1 MEPGDCRA
9 RMRRHLDGQ
18 LAPPAGDLAAGM
30 HLPSVVLT
38 GRPNVGKSSI
48 FNRIVGAA
56 RAVVEAEPGVTRDRV
71 DAMAEWDGHHFRLT
85 DTGGLGGGDLDPFAP
100 EVARQAQ
107 AALAAADVVL
117 FVVDARAGIVP
128 ADAEIARQLRR
139 LRRPVVLL
147 ANKAE
152 GRSAAPYEFY
162 ALGLGEPFPASAT
175 LGEGLGDAL
184 DAVCQHLGRQDA
196 SPAEAEAVPV
206 ALVGRPNAGKSSLV
220 NWLVGAERMIV
231 SEVAGTT
238 RDAVDVPWSVGGRQL
253 LLVDTPGLR
262 RPARVA
268 RASLE
273 HWTARRSTN
282 VIARAQVAVLV
293 LDASLP
299 CTDQDKR
306 IAGLMRDRWR
316 AAVVVLNKAD
326 LLAPAALAEVTT
338 RVQEDMPFL
347 HYAAVVACSA
357 RTGWGTDRLGPAVL
371 AAADAFGRRLGT
383 AALNARLR
391 EAIAMHQPASDRGES
406 VRIYY
411 AAQVRTAPPTI
422 ALVTNRR
429 GAVSDAYVRYL
440 ENRLRERFPL
450 EGAPVRWVFRARAH
464 RRLHVPGGQPSAHP
478 RTSSRPR
485 T

>member
-1 MEPGDCRA
+1 
-9 RMRRHLDGQ
+9 
-18 LAPPAGDLAAGM
+18 M

-56 RAVVEAEPGVTRDRV
+56 RAVVEAQPGVTRDRV
-71 DAMAEWDGHHFRLT
+71 DALAEWDGHHFRLT
-85 DTGGLGGGDLDPFAP
+85 DTGGLGGGDADPFAP
-100 EVARQAQ
+100 DVARQAE
-107 AALAAADVVL
+107 AALAAADVVV
-117 FVVDARAGIVP
+117 FVGDARAGILA
-128 ADAEIARQLRR
+128 ADGEIARRLRR
-139 LRRPVVLL
+139 LRRPVVLI

-152 GRSAAPYEFY
+152 GRDAAPYEFY
-162 ALGLGEPFPASAT
+162 RLGLGEPFPVSAT

-184 DAVCQHLGRQDA
+184 DAICRHLGQADA
-196 SPAEAEAVPV
+196 SPDGGEVVPV
-206 ALVGRPNAGKSSLV
+206 AVVGRPNAGKSSLV

-231 SEVAGTT
+231 SDLAGTT
-238 RDAVDVPWSVGGRQL
+238 RDAVDVPWKVGGRQL

-282 VIARAQVAVLV
+282 AIGRAQVAVLV

-316 AAVVVLNKAD
+316 GAVLVLNKAD
-326 LLAPAALAEVTT
+326 LVAPGALATVTAQV
-338 RVQEDMPFL
+338 REEMPFL

-357 RTGWGTDRLGPAVL
+357 RTGWGTERLGPAVL
-371 AAADAFGRRLGT
+371 AAADAFATRLGT

-391 EAIAMHQPASDRGES
+391 EAIAMHQPASDRGEP
-406 VRIYY
+406 VRIFY

-440 ENRLRERFPL
+440 ENRLRDQFPL
-450 EGAPVRWVFRARAH
+450 EGAPVRWVFRARVH
-464 RRLHVPGGQPSAHP
+464 RRLHVAGGPARHRTSPSTP
-478 RTSSRPR
+478 RT
-485 T
+485 